1 MNGYLVTFYSELNDR
16 YQGEQIHEWLLKLSK
31 EMHFGGATVTHGDKG
46 IDHTGKLHSARFFEL
61 IDEPIQVQFALTDIQ
76 TEQLFDRLNHEE
88 VSIFYVKTP
97 VQFGTVGNLKGK

>member
-1 MNGYLVTFYSELNDR
+1 
-16 YQGEQIHEWLLKLSK
+16 
-31 EMHFGGATVTHGDKG
+31 MHFGGATVTHGDKG

-97 VQFGTVGNLKGK
+97 VQFGTVGNLKRK

>member
-1 MNGYLVTFYSELNDR
+1 MNGYLVTFYTELNER

-31 EMHFGGATVTHGDKG
+31 EMHFSGATVTHGDKG
-46 IDHTGKLHSARFFEL
+46 IDHTGKLHSTSFFEL
-61 IDEPIQVQFALTDIQ
+61 IDEPIQIQFALTETQ
-76 TEQLFDRLNHEE
+76 TEQLFDYLNNER